1 MKAYCNKFY
10 YQVYG
15 LNIKSSIEIEGLIT
29 LGDKLRDRID
39 AIIEI
44 GKVSKEIKDEA
55 LTGKKEGYS
64 SNSMWFKR
72 DEVGIFHIL
81 NGNKIIIELRD
92 EYDSEMFKVYLL
104 GIGFALLM
112 IQRGQLSFQ
121 GGAVNLNEKGVL
133 IIGKSG
139 VGKSTLLNGLK
150 CKGYKLLADD
160 MTSLNKYEDGRIL
173 INPSFPIQR
182 ISTDVIEK
190 LEGNKER
197 YNRVNLNRELCLV
210 SMDKKFS
217 NTRVPLFVILQLSV
231 EDINEI
237 SIKEVRGYE
246 KVKLLM
252 ENIFRGVVLNHI
264 EIDPNYFK
272 ECIVLAK
279 NVSVYKLIR
288 PQNGFTINKQIQ
300 IIEEL
305 ILKDYEVSSVAES

>member
-15 LNIKSSIEIEGLIT
+15 LNIKSSIEIEDLII
-29 LGDKLRDRID
+29 LCNKLRERID

-44 GKVSKEIKDEA
+44 GKVSKEIKEEA

-64 SNSMWFKR
+64 SNNMWFKR

-81 NGNKIIIELRD
+81 NGNKIIIELTD
-92 EYDSEMFKVYLL
+92 EYDREMFKVYLL

-112 IQRGQLSFQ
+112 LQRGQLSFQ
-121 GGAVNLNEKGVL
+121 GGAVNLNEIGIL

-139 VGKSTLLNGLK
+139 VGKSTLLNELK
-150 CKGYKLLADD
+150 RKGYKLLADD
-160 MTSLNKYEDGRIL
+160 MTCLNKCEDGRIL

-190 LEGNKER
+190 LEGNKEK

-210 SMDKKFS
+210 PMDKEFS
-217 NTRVPLFVILQLSV
+217 NTRVPLFAIFQVSV

-237 SIKEVRGYE
+237 SFKEVLGYE
-246 KVKLLM
+246 KVKMLM
-252 ENIFRGVVLNHI
+252 QNIFRGVVLNHI

-272 ECIVLAK
+272 ECIALAK
-279 NVSVYKLIR
+279 NVSAYKLIR
-288 PQNGFTINKQIQ
+288 PRNGFTVNKQIQ

-305 ILKDYEVSSVAES
+305 ILKNHEVFKVAEN